1 MARANRPERRH
12 RGLRVLAIVVLVL
25 VVLLIAADRIGVV
38 VAERAVA
45 DKAQTQL
52 ASEDVTID
60 GKPKVDIHGFPF
72 LTQVA
77 AGHYDR
83 IDISVPDPSTR
94 GVRLDSLAV
103 TATNV
108 SADTKALVNGNGRIE
123 ASKVVG
129 TGNLGWAALNQ
140 LIDLSGV
147 KQYGIDPTKIT
158 IGSTDS
164 EHLRISAPASFH
176 GQTFTIQAIGAIS
189 VKRDV
194 LHVAVSNV
202 TASDTPLPQ
211 VLQGTLQAIARQL
224 TFDVRIPQ
232 LPYRLSL
239 DSVRATSGGI
249 AITAS
254 AQNVVLGG

>member
-1 MARANRPERRH
+1 MARADRPERRH
-12 RGLRVLAIVVLVL
+12 RGLRILAIVVLVL
-25 VVLLIAADRIGVV
+25 IVVLIAADRIGVL
-38 VAERAVA
+38 VAERTVA

-52 ASEDVTID
+52 ASEGITID

-83 IDISVPDPSTR
+83 IDISVPDPSSR

-108 SADTKALVNGNGRIE
+108 TADTKALINGSGRIE
-123 ASKVVG
+123 ADKVVG
-129 TGNLGWAALNQ
+129 TGNLGWASLNQ

-164 EHLRISAPASFH
+164 GHLSISAPVSFQ
-176 GQTFTIQAIGAIS
+176 GQTFTIQASGAIS
-189 VKRDV
+189 VKKDV

-211 VLQGTLQAIARQL
+211 AVQSTLQAIAGQL
-224 TFDVRIPQ
+224 TFDVRIPE

-239 DSVRATSGGI
+239 DSVRATSAGI
-249 AITAS
+249 AISAS

>member
-1 MARANRPERRH
+1 MARVDQPKRRH

-25 VVLLIAADRIGVV
+25 IVLLIAADRIGVV
-38 VAERAVA
+38 VAERTVA

-52 ASEDVTID
+52 ASEGVTID

-72 LTQVA
+72 LTQVI

-83 IDISVPDPSTR
+83 IDISVPDPATR

-108 SADTKALVNGNGRIE
+108 SADTQALINGTGRIE

-129 TGNLGWAALNQ
+129 TGNLGWTALNQ

-147 KQYGIDPTKIT
+147 RQYGIDPDKIT

-164 EHLRISAPASFH
+164 GHLRISAPASFQ
-176 GQTFTIQAIGAIS
+176 GQTFTLQASGAIS
-189 VKRDV
+189 VKKDV

-202 TASDTPLPQ
+202 TASDTPLPRA
-211 VLQGTLQAIARQL
+211 LQSTLEAIAAQL

-239 DSVRATSGGI
+239 DSVKATSAGI

>member
-1 MARANRPERRH
+1 
-12 RGLRVLAIVVLVL
+12 VLAIVVLVL
-25 VVLLIAADRIGVV
+25 IVLLIAADRIGVV

-103 TATNV
+103 TATDV
-108 SADTKALVNGNGRIE
+108 SADTGALINGNGRIE

-140 LIDLSGV
+140 LIDLS
-147 KQYGIDPTKIT
+147 
-158 IGSTDS
+158 
-164 EHLRISAPASFH
+164 APASFR
-176 GQTFTIQAIGAIS
+176 GQTFTIQAIGSIS
-189 VKRDV
+189 VKKNV

-211 VLQGTLQAIARQL
+211 VLQPTLRAIANQL

>member
-1 MARANRPERRH
+1 MARVDRPKRRH
-12 RGLRVLAIVVLVL
+12 RGLKILAIVVVGLI
-25 VVLLIAADRIGVV
+25 VVLIAADRIGVV
-38 VAERAVA
+38 VAEHTVSS
-45 DKAQTQL
+45 KAQTQL
-52 ASEDVTID
+52 ASEGVTVD

-83 IDISVPDPSTR
+83 IDITVADPSTR

-103 TATNV
+103 TARNV
-108 SADTKALVNGNGRIE
+108 SANTKALIDGNGRVE
-123 ASKVVG
+123 AGQVVG
-129 TGNLGWAALNQ
+129 TGNLGWAAFNQ

-147 KQYGIDPTKIT
+147 RQYGIDPAKIT

-164 EHLRISAPASFH
+164 GHLRISAPASLH
-176 GQTFTIQAIGAIS
+176 GQTFTIAASGAIS
-189 VKRDV
+189 VHKDV

-211 VLQGTLQAIARQL
+211 ALQSTLQAIAGQL

-239 DSVRATSGGI
+239 DSVKATPDGI

-254 AQNVVLGG
+254 AENVVLGG

>member
-1 MARANRPERRH
+1 MARVDRPERRH

-25 VVLLIAADRIGVV
+25 IVLLIAADRIGVV
-38 VAERAVA
+38 VAERTVA

-52 ASEDVTID
+52 ASEGVTID

-83 IDISVPDPSTR
+83 FETSLADPSTR

-108 SADTKALVNGNGRIE
+108 SADTRALISGNGRIE
-123 ASKVVG
+123 AARVVG

-147 KQYGIDPTKIT
+147 RQYGIDPAKIT

-164 EHLRISAPASFH
+164 GHLRISAPVSFR
-176 GQTFTIQAIGAIS
+176 GQTFTIAGSGAIS
-189 VKRDV
+189 VKKDV

-202 TASDTPLPQ
+202 TASDTPLPRA
-211 VLQGTLQAIARQL
+211 LQSTLKAIAAQL

-239 DSVRATSGGI
+239 DSVKATSGGI

-254 AQNVVLGG
+254 AENVVLGG

>member
-1 MARANRPERRH
+1 MARVDRPKRRH

-25 VVLLIAADRIGVV
+25 IVLLIAADRIGVV
-38 VAERAVA
+38 VAERTVA

-52 ASEDVTID
+52 ASEGVTID

-103 TATNV
+103 TATDV
-108 SADTKALVNGNGRIE
+108 SADTKALINGNGRIQ
-123 ASKVVG
+123 ANKVVG

-147 KQYGIDPTKIT
+147 RQYGIDPAKIT
-158 IGSTDS
+158 IGSTDAG
-164 EHLRISAPASFH
+164 HLRISAPVSFQ
-176 GQTFTIQAIGAIS
+176 GQTFTIQASGAIS
-189 VKRDV
+189 VKKDV

-211 VLQGTLQAIARQL
+211 ALQPTLAAIAAQL

-239 DSVRATSGGI
+239 DSVKATSGGI

-254 AQNVVLGG
+254 AENVVLGG

>member
-1 MARANRPERRH
+1 MVRADRPERRR
-12 RGLRVLAIVVLVL
+12 RGWRVLAIVVLVL
-25 VVLLIAADRIGVV
+25 IVLLIAADRIGVV

-103 TATNV
+103 TATDV
-108 SADTKALVNGNGRIE
+108 SADTGALINGNGRIE

-147 KQYGIDPTKIT
+147 KQYGIDPSKIT

-164 EHLRISAPASFH
+164 EHVRISAPASFR
-176 GQTFTIQAIGAIS
+176 GQTFTIQAIGSIS
-189 VKRDV
+189 VKNNV

-211 VLQGTLQAIARQL
+211 VLQPTLRAIANQL